1 MDVRERRLLGR
12 RAILGAIMSL
22 FNELKRRNVFRVAIA
37 YLVAAW
43 LIVQLAE
50 ILIPMLLLP
59 EWVGRFVFLLLVV
72 LFVPTVI
79 AAWALEMTPDG
90 IRLEKNVDRS
100 QSITP
105 QTGRRLNHLTIGVL
119 ALAVAVLLVDK
130 LWLSGDAPAPPAADV
145 DKSVAVLPFADLSQG
160 QDQEWFADGLA
171 EEILNALARTPDL
184 LISAR
189 TSTFAYKGSDKDIP
203 TIAKELGVAHVLEGS
218 VRRAGERIRVT
229 AQLIRASDGFHLW
242 SQNYDRDATDVIEIQ
257 EDLAIQIASALET
270 TMDPESLKDML
281 RVGTSSVEAYQ
292 AYIHGKALTGRS
304 LLENDRQTMR
314 EGYEYFERARQLDR
328 EFSYAHSAAAQYWV
342 VQMSLTSFH
351 MDTNESSLADV
362 LQEFYT
368 RNDRAIATARSET
381 EALYLRARRA
391 EVDLRLREALRLYRA
406 YLDARPNDLIAWE
419 AYLDVASSA
428 SESQAIGEAMDVL
441 REAGLTRPEA
451 ASYFMDYAYLH
462 LEPDEG
468 ADYGLAAMARWPL
481 ANIMYQ
487 THRNL
492 LFAHRVDEAADV
504 MRAYAQRYNLH
515 PLLRA
520 RQACAENRPEEVRDV
535 LATYGEEIDVNNANP
550 RWILLRMLGEHERAL
565 EVLRHFDD
573 PQVPFVLANWLS
585 YRQFDPTP
593 FPTLMAILERENVDR
608 PPPRPLP
615 YACTP

>member
-1 MDVRERRLLGR
+1 MGLV
-12 RAILGAIMSL
+12 S
-22 FNELKRRNVFRVAIA
+22 ELKRRNVFKVAVA

-43 LIVQLAE
+43 LIVQLVE

-59 EWVGRFVFLLLVV
+59 EWVGRFIFLLLIV
-72 LFVPTVI
+72 LFVPTLI
-79 AAWALEMTPDG
+79 AAWALELTPDG
-90 IRLEKNVDRS
+90 IKLEKNVDRS
-100 QSITP
+100 ESITP
-105 QTGRRLNHLTIGVL
+105 QTGQKLNGLIIGVL
-119 ALAVAVLLVDK
+119 ALAVVVLLVDK
-130 LWLSGDAPAPPAADV
+130 VWLSAGSDGEGKAVADV
-145 DKSVAVLPFADLSQG
+145 DKSVAVLPFADLSQN

-189 TSTFAYKGSDKDIP
+189 TSTFAYKGTDKDIP

-229 AQLIRASDGFHLW
+229 AQLIRAADGFHLW
-242 SQNYDRDATDVIEIQ
+242 SQNYDRDTTDVIEIQ
-257 EDLAIQIASALET
+257 EDLAIQIANALET
-270 TMDPESLKDML
+270 TMDPESLKDMV

-292 AYIHGKALTGRS
+292 AFIHGTALEVRS
-304 LLENDRQTMR
+304 LLENQPQTMR
-314 EGYEYFERARQLDR
+314 EAYEYFEQAREIDP
-328 EFSYAHSAAAQYWV
+328 EFSYAHAAAAQYWIM
-342 VQMSLTSFH
+342 QMSLTSFH
-351 MDTNESSLADV
+351 MDTNESSLAEM

-381 EALYLRARRA
+381 EAVYLQARRA
-391 EVDLRLREALRLYRA
+391 EVDLRLREAMRQYRA
-406 YLDARPNDLIAWE
+406 YLDERPNDLIAWE

-428 SESQAIGEAMDVL
+428 SESPAISEALEVL

-462 LEPDEG
+462 LEPNDG
-468 ADYGLAAMARWPL
+468 ADYGLAAMKKWPL

-492 LFAHRVDEAADV
+492 LFAHRVDEAAAV
-504 MRAYAQRYNLH
+504 MQAFAQRYNLH

-520 RQACAENRPEEVRDV
+520 RQACAEDRPEEVREV
-535 LATYGEEIDVNNANP
+535 LAFYGDEVNVNTANP
-550 RWILLRMLGEHERAL
+550 MWLVLKMLGEKEKAV
-565 EVLRHFDD
+565 EVLRHFEDS
-573 PQVPFVLANWLS
+573 QVPFILANWLS

-593 FPTLMAILERENVDR
+593 FPSLMQILARENVNR

-615 YACTP
+615 YACTPDSG